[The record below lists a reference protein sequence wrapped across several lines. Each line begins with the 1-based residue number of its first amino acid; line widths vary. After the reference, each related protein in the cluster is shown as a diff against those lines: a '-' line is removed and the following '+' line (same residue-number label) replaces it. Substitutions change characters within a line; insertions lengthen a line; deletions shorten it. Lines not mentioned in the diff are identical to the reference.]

1 MKNFFE
7 HQDQARRNTR
17 TLLLLMT
24 LGVIAMGLAIY
35 LLFFVVRRFAMPMS
49 TDYLEPLPW
58 FQPELL
64 AMSVVGTGTLVAVA
78 SLGRTLSLRSGG
90 GARVAETLGGRLVS
104 GNPRDV
110 LEKRFVNVLEEMS
123 IASGMPVPRAYVLD
137 GEVGINAFAAGMSN
151 SDAVVA
157 VTRGC
162 LEKLTR
168 EELQGVVAHEMSHIT
183 HGDMRINMR
192 LMGVVFGILCIAF
205 VGRLLLRFG
214 SGHRNARGRS
224 EAGSMRG
231 GVIALGVGLLAIGSL
246 GELCA
251 KMIKA
256 AIGRQREYLADASA
270 VQFTRNPQGIAGAL
284 KKIGGFSQG
293 SVVESTRAEEASHM
307 FFGDIHARLNGLLA
321 THPPLVERIRR
332 VNPGFD
338 GVMPEVAPGIAQPHE
353 QPFAGFSPYQM
364 PQASSDTSPADAAST
379 GVTSNEMTSS
389 VGTLKADAVVS
400 AQQFLRNLPAELRE
414 GVHNAFTAS
423 AIAYAMLWSSE
434 PAVATAQDTLV
445 RQSAGSALAD
455 ATQRV
460 LPLVRKVSRA
470 HCLALAELLSP
481 ALHALSPDQRANFH
495 RVVLSLVEAD
505 HRLSLFEHL
514 LSESLLAM
522 VAPRPKRDVPRR
534 LKLSMV
540 QREVELLLSLLAQV
554 GATTAADVEVAF
566 QHAAARLP
574 ELRLHLVAPAEGQL
588 RGLSHCL
595 NALRAL
601 APLESARIVDAMAHC
616 ALSNQRVTTDE
627 ATLVAATCLALSVP
641 MPPWLPSQGDG
652 PR

>member
-24 LGVIAMGLAIY
+24 LGVFAMGLAIY
-35 LLFFVVRRFAMPMS
+35 LLFFVVRRFSMPMS
-49 TDYLEPLPW
+49 VDYLEPLPW

-64 AMSVVGTGTLVAVA
+64 AMSVFGTGALVAMA

-123 IASGMPVPRAYVLD
+123 IASGLPVPRAYVLD
-137 GEVGINAFAAGMSN
+137 GEVGINAFAAGMS
-151 SDAVVA
+151 STDAVVA

-192 LMGVVFGILCIAF
+192 LMGVVFGILCIAY

-214 SGHRNARGRS
+214 SDHRSSRGRS
-224 EAGSMRG
+224 EAGSMRA
-231 GVIALGVGLLAIGSL
+231 GVVALGVGLLAIGLL

-251 KMIKA
+251 KLIKA

-270 VQFTRNPQGIAGAL
+270 VQFTRNPEGIAGAL
-284 KKIGGFSQG
+284 KKIGGFSEG
-293 SVVESTRAEEASHM
+293 SVVEGARAEEASHM
-307 FFGDIHARLNGLLA
+307 FFGDIHARLNGLFA
-321 THPPLVERIRR
+321 THPPLMERIRR

-338 GVMPEVAPGIAQPHE
+338 GLMPEVAPGIAQPHE
-353 QPFAGFSPYQM
+353 QPFVGFSPYQTQST
-364 PQASSDTSPADAAST
+364 PSDTPPTGAAANA
-379 GVTSNEMTSS
+379 VTSTEMTSS
-389 VGTLKADAVVS
+389 VGTLKPDAVAS
-400 AQQFLRNLPAELRE
+400 AQQFLRDLPAELRE

-423 AIAYAMLWSSE
+423 AIAYAMLWCSD
-434 PAVATAQDTLV
+434 PAVAEKQDALL
-445 RQSAGSALAD
+445 RRASGGALAD

-460 LPLVRKVSRA
+460 LPLVQRVSRA

-495 RVVLSLVEAD
+495 RTVLSLVAAD
-505 HRLSLFEHL
+505 QRLSLFEHL
-514 LSESLLAM
+514 LSESLVAM
-522 VAPRPKRDVPRR
+522 IAPHAKREVSRR
-534 LKLSMV
+534 LKSSMV

-574 ELRLHLVAPAEGQL
+574 ELRLQLVAPAEGQL

-595 NALRAL
+595 NALRSL

-627 ATLVAATCLALSVP
+627 ATLVAAACLALSVP
-641 MPPWLPSQGDG
+641 MPPWLNG
-652 PR
+652 